1 MQLTTQLVEAS
12 NTLTMSSLEIA
23 ELTGK
28 RHDNIMADIRK
39 MMLDLELNAPEF
51 SGTQS
56 YGNNNTR
63 EIFNLTKELTITL
76 VAHYSHKVCNL
87 VVKRWLELEEEN
99 KAKIPNFNDPAEA
112 AIAWAAEYKA
122 KQAALKVLDE
132 QKPAVKFATALN
144 TTKNGLTLLET
155 SKMFGMGRTRF
166 CELLREKKYIN
177 HDNLPYQQWI
187 DNGCFTVKSVVS
199 DISGW
204 YKKAATST
212 LVTGKG
218 QRMLFD
224 KHFSHVDN
232 PDTRKLK

>member
-1 MQLTTQLVEAS
+1 MNITTF
-12 NTLTMSSLEIA
+12 NTNEVKTMSSLEIA

-28 RHDNIMADIRK
+28 EHRNILADIRK
-39 MMLDLELNAPEF
+39 MFKALEIQPAAF
-51 SGTQS
+51 SADYKDSKGRT
-56 YGNNNTR
+56 Y
-63 EIFNLTKELTITL
+63 ECFNLTKELTITL

-122 KQAALKVLDE
+122 KQAALKVLEE

-177 HDNLPYQQWI
+177 HNNLPYQQWI
-187 DNGCFTVKSVVS
+187 DNGCFTVKSIVS

-232 PDTRKLK
+232 EKTRKLK